1 MNVRH
6 IPDDYE
12 PSKELLTGKNI
23 LVTGA
28 GDGIGR
34 VAALTYAHFGATV
47 ILLGRTES
55 KLESVYDEIE
65 AAGGAKPGIIE
76 LDLNTAPEE
85 SYNMLA
91 QSLAAELDCLDG
103 LLHNAALLGDKRP
116 IDNAGYTAWQDVMQ
130 VNVNAQFILTKT
142 LLPLLK
148 ASDDASIILTSS
160 TVGRVGRAFWGA
172 YAVSKFA
179 TEGFMQVL
187 AGELENTSN
196 IRVNTL
202 NPKATN
208 TNMRHLAYPAENPSD
223 NPLPED
229 IMPAYLYLMGSDS
242 APATGQ
248 AFDARR

>member
-1 MNVRH
+1 MNTQQ
-6 IPDDYE
+6 IPNDYTA
-12 PSKELLTGKNI
+12 SGDLLAGKNI

-34 VAALTYAHFGATV
+34 VAALTYAKHGATV

-65 AAGGAKPGIIE
+65 AAGGAKPGIVE

-85 SYNMLA
+85 SYTTLA
-91 QSLAAELDCLDG
+91 DSLAAELDCIDG
-103 LLHNAALLGDKRP
+103 VLHNAALLGDKRP
-116 IDNAGYTAWQDVMQ
+116 IESATYTAWQEVMQ

-142 LLPLLK
+142 LMPLLK
-148 ASDDASIILTSS
+148 KSDAASIILTSS

-187 AGELENTSN
+187 AGELENTSS
-196 IRVNTL
+196 IRVNSL

-208 TNMRHLAYPAENPSD
+208 TNMRHLAYPGEKPTDNPS
-223 NPLPED
+223 PED
-229 IMPAYLYLMGSDS
+229 IMPAYLYLMGEDS
-242 APATGQ
+242 APANGL
-248 AFDARR
+248 AFDAR